1 MKDFDYIILGGGLS
15 GLSLA
20 YELNRQGCL
29 VNKTLCILEK
39 RKEYTK
45 DKNWSFWDFNNNKFE
60 NCEKKSWTKFS
71 ISANNQTALMECTK
85 NPYRTIDS
93 KKFYDFI
100 IQELSK
106 NKNVSLVLGS
116 EIITINTSTV
126 ITQQGTYIGSFIF
139 DSLLNNNLNSG
150 LMYQH
155 FYGCE
160 IESEEDIFEEETVQ
174 LMDFNCEQINGMHFF
189 YILPFSKR
197 KALVETTWYSKN
209 IKSLKEYQIEIDEYL
224 LKKNII
230 SKTNYTELG
239 AIPLNLPPTKLS
251 KSNYLKI
258 GTAGN
263 LTRMSTGYTFSAIQD
278 YSEQLVKK
286 LRLENIIEAPI
297 VRKKKYTFLDS
308 IFLSV
313 IETDYKRMPEIFF
326 NLFKKNSTQ
335 STIKFLCDRSNF
347 FEDIKIILSMPKVVF
362 IKHFLIYLY
371 KQLRNNL

>member
-1 MKDFDYIILGGGLS
+1 MKEFNYIILGGGLS

-29 VNKTLCILEK
+29 ENKTLCIIEK
-39 RKEYTK
+39 RKEYTR
-45 DKNWSFWDFNNNKFE
+45 DKSWSFWDFHNSKFK
-60 NCEKKSWTKFS
+60 NCEKKSWTRFS
-71 ISANNQTALMECTK
+71 ISANNQTMQIECAK

-100 IQELSK
+100 IEDLSK
-106 NKNVSLVLGS
+106 NRNVSLVLGS
-116 EIITINTSTV
+116 EIITINSST
-126 ITQQGTYIGSFIF
+126 ITTDQGTYVGGFIF
-139 DSLLNNNLNSG
+139 DSLLNNTSNSG

-160 IESEEDIFEEETVQ
+160 VESEQDIFEEETVQ
-174 LMDFNCEQINGMHFF
+174 LMDFNCQQKDGMHFF

-197 KALVETTWYSKN
+197 KALIETTWYSKN
-209 IKSLKEYQIEIDEYL
+209 TKSIKEYKIEIDEYL
-224 LKKNII
+224 AKKNIL

-239 AIPLNLPPTKLS
+239 AIPLNLPRAKLS

-278 YSEQLVKK
+278 YSEQLARK
-286 LRLENIIEAPI
+286 LMLENIIKAPI

-313 IETDYKRMPEIFF
+313 IETDYKKMPDIFF
-326 NLFKKNSTQ
+326 NLFKKNNGQ
-335 STIKFLCDRSNF
+335 STINFLSDRSNF
-347 FEDIKIILSMPKVVF
+347 FEDMKIVLSMPKIFF
-362 IKHFLIYLY
+362 IKHSLLYLY
-371 KQLRNNL
+371 KRLRNNL